1 MRRLRCGLGGTDSA
15 NFLDFVTSQGTAL
28 TWLHVTKPNPPD
40 RYPFQTDDLVLEFC
54 HQPTNFTVLT
64 FVEDDFQNC
73 RVLDFY
79 SAANTF
85 RLRPPL

>member
-1 MRRLRCGLGGTDSA
+1 MRGRRCGLGGTDSA

-40 RYPFQTDDLVLEFC
+40 RYPFQTDDLVLEFG

-73 RVLDFY
+73 RMLEFP

-85 RLRPPL
+85 RLRPTL